1 MSRTPPTRIGEA
13 IKHWLDKSGLDRR
26 VDLAQAVERW
36 AEIVGP
42 QVAAVT
48 RAEAVNAE
56 GTLWVRVTTSAWANE
71 LSLMTPRILGALN
84 RDRRGQIREIRWLTG
99 PSAPERRQQG

>member
-1 MSRTPPTRIGEA
+1 MSHSRPTRLGDA
-13 IKHWLDKSGLDRR
+13 LSAWLDKSGLDRR
-26 VDLAQAVERW
+26 LDLAQAVERW
-36 AEIVGP
+36 AQVVGP

-48 RAEAVNAE
+48 KAEAVNGE

-84 RDRRGQIREIRWLTG
+84 RNRRGLIREIRWLTG
-99 PSAPERRQQG
+99 PTAPERRKEG

>member
-1 MSRTPPTRIGEA
+1 VSGSPPTRIGEA
-13 IKHWLDKSGLDRR
+13 LARWLDKSGLERR
-26 VDLAQAVERW
+26 LDLAQAVDRW
-36 AEIVGP
+36 AGAVGP

-71 LSLMTPRILGALN
+71 LNLMTPRILAALN
-84 RDRRGQIREIRWLTG
+84 RGRRGHIREIRWLTG
-99 PSAPERRQQG
+99 LTAPERHQEG

>member
-1 MSRTPPTRIGEA
+1 MRRSHPTRIGEA
-13 IKHWLDKSGLDRR
+13 LASWLDKSGLDRR
-26 VDLAQAVERW
+26 LDLAQAIERW
-36 AEIVGP
+36 PEVVGP

-48 RAEAVNAE
+48 KAEAVNGE

-84 RDRRGQIREIRWLTG
+84 RNRRGHIREIRWLTG
-99 PSAPERRQQG
+99 PTAPERRKEG